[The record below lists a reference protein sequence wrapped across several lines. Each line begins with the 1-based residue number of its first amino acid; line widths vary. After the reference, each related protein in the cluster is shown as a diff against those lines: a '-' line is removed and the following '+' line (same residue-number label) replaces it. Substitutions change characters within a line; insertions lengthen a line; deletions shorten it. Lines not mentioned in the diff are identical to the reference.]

1 MKRSLVLLLAIALLL
16 CGCSTSSL
24 LYRNADWY
32 LEHKID
38 GYASFNAGQK
48 EMIRREVV
56 DYMRWHRKYALPEY
70 INFLQNL
77 NGVAQY
83 QGRLSA
89 ETAAGLRIQ
98 LTNLYRMSLQPA
110 IRPTARLL
118 SSLDSA
124 QIRELEASFAK
135 EIRKQKQDRLG
146 GSLDED
152 LEKRADKTVSFLEWL
167 AGDLD
172 REQERKIRTMSRSL
186 PFVSPMYLQ
195 NREANQHRLI
205 ALLNGRAST
214 KEIGLF
220 LSSWILTPDEHRD
233 SYQQHAIETFE
244 TESDKMIVQIHA
256 LLTAKQKEHI
266 RALTSSYIED
276 MRRLSAEITTTGGA
290 TGRSP

>member
-186 PFVSPMYLQ
+186 PFVGPMYLQ